1 MSLIDQCNEIP
12 REETRREAV
21 WLVSRMMRYRVDIMS
36 GLEDEVH
43 GLMEEMRSR
52 GSRRRVRRIARRIAL
67 LTARIDQLAQDSRYD
82 AIHLRGI
89 LNAGFAGLHEGRE
102 SPQDDAVRYIT

>member
-1 MSLIDQCNEIP
+1 MSLIDQCEEIP

-36 GLEDEVH
+36 GLEEEVH

-52 GSRRRVRRIARRIAL
+52 GSRRRVRRTARRIAL
-67 LTARIDQLAQDSRYD
+67 LTSRIGQLAQDNRYD
-82 AIHLRGI
+82 ALHLRGI
-89 LNAGFAGLHEGRE
+89 LNAAFSEGTGGGE
-102 SPQDDAVRYIT
+102 GAHNDQVRYIT

>member
-21 WLVSRMMRYRVDIMS
+21 WLVSRMMRYRVDTMA

-43 GLMEEMRSR
+43 GLMEEMRGR
-52 GSRRRVRRIARRIAL
+52 GSRRKVRRTARRIAL
-67 LTARIDQLAQDSRYD
+67 LTARLDQLAQDNKYD
-82 AIHLRGI
+82 ALHLRGI
-89 LNAGFAGLHEGRE
+89 LVAAFACQPDNGE